1 MDKEREKI
9 LDKARKLKELSDR
22 GIGGEKEN
30 ATKFLLMYKEKHNIS
45 DTELETH
52 QIKDESIFRG
62 FTAEQI
68 IEQVAEE
75 LIAKGLSI
83 MANATRS
90 TMSSIFKLQNI
101 KRKFD
106 TKSEKVLVEWK
117 HDANNYTFKGYVEN
131 ILYFDIQQTKNG
143 ATLYRSRAIH
153 EDKDFK
159 SVDEAKSFCNKYFG
173 D

>member
-9 LDKARKLKELSDR
+9 LDKGRKLKELADR
-22 GIGGEKEN
+22 GVGGEKDT
-30 ATKFLLMYKEKHNIS
+30 AVRFLSIYKEKHNIS
-45 DTELETH
+45 DSELEAH
-52 QIKDESIFRG
+52 KIKDETIFRG

-68 IEQVAEE
+68 IEQFAQE
-75 LIAKGLSI
+75 LMAKGLSI

-90 TMSSIFKLQNI
+90 TMSTAFKLQNI

-106 TKSEKVLVEWK
+106 TKPEKVIVEWK
-117 HDANNYTFKGYVEN
+117 HDPNNYTFKGYVDR

-143 ATLYRSRAIH
+143 ATLYQSRAIH
-153 EDKDFK
+153 ENKDFK
-159 SVDEAKSFCNKYFG
+159 SVEEAKAFCNKYFG